1 MNPLFVVIALLSQ
14 GSLATGQIL
23 LKKAMTAR
31 SGFVLRFASAI
42 ACMTLYFLIWLGL
55 AGVLP
60 LSALAPFD
68 ALGPVILVAAVH
80 IVLKE
85 RLAPRA
91 WAAVLLILAGVA
103 AIALA

>member
-1 MNPLFVVIALLSQ
+1 LNPLYAIIALLSQ
-14 GSLATGQIL
+14 ISLAGGNVL

-31 SGFVLRFASAI
+31 NRFLLRFAAAI

-68 ALGPVILVAAVH
+68 ALGPVIVVAAAH
-80 IVLKE
+80 IVLKD

-91 WAAVLLILAGVA
+91 WAAIALILAGVT